1 MSSWYVRGALS
12 ILYIHGDENSSSEKE
27 GYLLTAEQ
35 LLYGLTGRSAL
46 QCQLTGWLVYV
57 I

>member
-12 ILYIHGDENSSSEKE
+12 ILYIHRDENSSSEKE